1 MERGAHSPT
10 RNALSRHGNGS
21 VVAVR
26 GFWWWFWVQVG

>member
-1 MERGAHSPT
+1 MERRAHSPT
-10 RNALSRHGNGS
+10 RDALSCHGNGS